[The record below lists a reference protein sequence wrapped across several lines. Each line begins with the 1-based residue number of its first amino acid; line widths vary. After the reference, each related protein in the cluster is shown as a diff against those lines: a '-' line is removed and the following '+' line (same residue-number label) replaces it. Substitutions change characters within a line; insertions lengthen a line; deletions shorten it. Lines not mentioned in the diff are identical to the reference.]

1 MYDSPPQCTS
11 HQDCKVF
18 EMDFENVEASEK
30 NCKNYSRAGD
40 NTAPQGILKSCQE
53 EDSDVTG
60 LQYLRSSG
68 GSFSRWERAA

>member
-1 MYDSPPQCTS
+1 
-11 HQDCKVF
+11 
-18 EMDFENVEASEK
+18 MDFENVEASEK

-68 GSFSRWERAA
+68 GKLFQVGEDCLIYQRKACQEIMVGR